1 MSITSEITK
10 TYTTHSGIDITAL
23 FDDMQLMTMQGIA
36 ISITREKAPIY
47 TMGRARPV
55 SISRVSVKASAM
67 EWFMIIKVDKE

>member
-36 ISITREKAPIY
+36 ISITRE
-47 TMGRARPV
+47 
-55 SISRVSVKASAM
+55 
-67 EWFMIIKVDKE
+67 